1 MRLSKAFGAL
11 AVLVVSLA
19 ACSHGERRF
28 KAHQAEFDAS
38 SPEAQRKIRKGEV
51 AVGFTPEQVELA
63 LGRPSRVYTKVTPAS
78 TQEIWVY
85 GIEAGQGTGTIPR
98 SDDPGIVVGDA
109 AFEEIERVVF
119 EKRAVAAVVKR
130 LR

>member
-1 MRLSKAFGAL
+1 MLGAF
-11 AVLVVSLA
+11 LA
-19 ACSHGERRF
+19 ACSYGERRF

-38 SPEAQRKIRKGEV
+38 SPEARRKIRKGEV
-51 AVGFTPEQVELA
+51 AVGFTPGQVELA
-63 LGRPSRVYTKVTPAS
+63 LGRPSRVYAKVTPAS

-85 GIEAGQGTGTIPR
+85 GIEAGQGTGEIPR

-119 EKRAVAAVVKR
+119 EKGSAVAVVKR